1 MFQKLNLQD
10 LNSTKLTILLS
21 SIMEK
26 LLKLALL
33 NIKINLLFSLVL
45 ALLDNSSDL
54 LTRIITAKIEKV
66 ADKVEEPAK

>member
-1 MFQKLNLQD
+1 
-10 LNSTKLTILLS
+10 
-21 SIMEK
+21 
-26 LLKLALL
+26 
-33 NIKINLLFSLVL
+33 LFSLVL

>member
-1 MFQKLNLQD
+1 
-10 LNSTKLTILLS
+10 
-21 SIMEK
+21 MEK